1 MRWRRHETI
10 EKSRR
15 LLGFALDG
23 QGVHAREWS
32 GFRGKADIGVV
43 SNALRCV
50 EAANGYT
57 RLVHKIKTCVRKRKR
72 FQCLKER
79 TANPATPTNSSQISQ
94 SLLNRAESVAIYGDG
109 YGVRNPVCRDII
121 SQAYPITNLLKQA
134 ISCDEGNYAA
144 EMRAEQLAAQ
154 RCKVCA

>member
-23 QGVHAREWS
+23 NKVFTLANGLVSEEKRTLALW
-32 GFRGKADIGVV
+32 

-57 RLVHKIKTCVRKRKR
+57 RLVHKIKTCVRKRQRLRSRSHPHHSGHLTK
-72 FQCLKER
+72 Q
-79 TANPATPTNSSQISQ
+79 TTNKGPQ
-94 SLLNRAESVAIYGDG
+94 LLIGCGPLTHPNDNQV
-109 YGVRNPVCRDII
+109 VRR
-121 SQAYPITNLLKQA
+121 
-134 ISCDEGNYAA
+134 
-144 EMRAEQLAAQ
+144 
-154 RCKVCA
+154 